1 MIWDDS
7 CRTATIS
14 PKTISLPSVQYNKS
28 TEIYPYS
35 VAGFQDSLD
44 SAYPGTCGTKKVILD
59 PANTSDA
66 FLYLT
71 SDTDPLT
78 FAYDMTK
85 TTAEDIGIHT
95 VNYTV
100 EITDYKD
107 HTIVIADSFT
117 FEIKEESFVDQAIA
131 G

>member
-1 MIWDDS
+1 
-7 CRTATIS
+7 
-14 PKTISLPSVQYNKS
+14 
-28 TEIYPYS
+28 
-35 VAGFQDSLD
+35 
-44 SAYPGTCGTKKVILD
+44 
-59 PANTSDA
+59 
-66 FLYLT
+66 
-71 SDTDPLT
+71 
-78 FAYDMTK
+78 MTK